1 MAKKVT
7 KRRLRKRVFI
17 VLIPLIVF
25 LSVLGYATYLYV
37 KADSVLSD
45 SYENDGRKKSELREE
60 MVDPKYDNVSVLIMG
75 VDENDHREDDGPTR
89 TDTLILATL
98 NKDDKSVKMHSIPRD
113 SYVYVPEI
121 GYETKINHAHSNGG
135 TQTTIDTVENLL
147 EIPVDYYVKLN
158 FHAFVDVIDAI
169 DGIEV
174 DVPYE
179 FKESDSMD
187 KRDSIHLQK
196 GHQTVNGEE
205 ALALARTRKLDN
217 DIERGKRQLDII
229 KSVINKSVSV
239 SSVMKID
246 NIIDAVGENMT
257 TNMTFSEMKSFI
269 SYGTSGM
276 DLDVESY
283 TLEGEDYQPSN
294 IYYWQLDEVAL
305 EETRDRLKRHLN
317 IINTAE
323 SDNKT
328 DEGDEEAEVPVEEPV
343 EEPIEEQEAEEED
356 TSLPDSY
363 YDYE

>member
-17 VLIPLIVF
+17 VLIPLVVF

-45 SYENDGRKKSELREE
+45 SYESDGREKSELREE
-60 MVDPKYDNVSVLIMG
+60 MVDPKYDNVSVLIMC
-75 VDENDHREDDGPTR
+75 VEENEHRKYDDPTR
-89 TDTLILATL
+89 TDSIILATL

-113 SYVYVPEI
+113 SYVYVPEV
-121 GYETKINHAHSNGG
+121 GYETKINHAHSHGG

-147 EIPVDYYVKLN
+147 DIPVDYYVKLN

-169 DGIEV
+169 DGINV

-239 SSVMKID
+239 SSVLKFD

-276 DLDVESY
+276 DLDVQSY

-305 EETRDRLKRHLN
+305 QETRERLKKHLN
-317 IINTAE
+317 IIDSSDSDTAE
-323 SDNKT
+323 SEAAT
-328 DEGDEEAEVPVEEPV
+328 DEGPENESEVEEPV
-343 EEPIEEQEAEEED
+343 E
-356 TSLPDSY
+356 
-363 YDYE
+363 